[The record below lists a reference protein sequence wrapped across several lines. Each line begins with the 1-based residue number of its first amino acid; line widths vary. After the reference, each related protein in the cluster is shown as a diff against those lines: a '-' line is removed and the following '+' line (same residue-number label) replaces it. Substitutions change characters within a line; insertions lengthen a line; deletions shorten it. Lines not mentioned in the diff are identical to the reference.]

1 MMKKCKQKDCD
12 NIIKELKFSYCNL
25 HRKTKKINKYEEKEN
40 IIEQERNIIEQE
52 RSIIEQERSILMK
65 EQNEQYQKC
74 LEEDLKI
81 SHKNELKTENDIL
94 KTSYEQDLVE
104 PNKDLVVTIKFKIPA
119 PINKILTRTFYKNDL
134 INEIF
139 RYIDIMLYD
148 EITNYT
154 LFLYPREEISKDYE
168 LNLIGDI
175 IKNSCVCF
183 IVNNEL

>member
-1 MMKKCKQKDCD
+1 MKKCKQKDCN

-25 HRKTKKINKYEEKEN
+25 HRKTKKVNKYEEKEN
-40 IIEQERNIIEQE
+40 IYEQERNIIEQE
-52 RSIIEQERSILMK
+52 RSTLIK
-65 EQNEQYQKC
+65 EQNDQYQKC

-81 SHKNELKTENDIL
+81 ARKNEYKVENNIL

-134 INEIF
+134 LSEIF
-139 RYIDIMLYD
+139 RYLDIMLYD

-154 LFLYPREEISKDYE
+154 VFLYPKEEILKE
-168 LNLIGDI
+168 CGLNLINDF

>member
-1 MMKKCKQKDCD
+1 MKICKQKNCN
-12 NIIKELKFSYCNL
+12 NIIKELKFSYCDL
-25 HRKTKKINKYEEKEN
+25 HRKTKKVNKCEEKEN
-40 IIEQERNIIEQE
+40 IIEQKSGIIEE
-52 RSIIEQERSILMK
+52 ERSILIK
-65 EQNEQYQKC
+65 EQNEEYQKC

-81 SHKNELKTENDIL
+81 ARKNELKNETDIL
-94 KTSYEQDLVE
+94 KRSFEDDLVE
-104 PNKDLVVTIKFKIPA
+104 TNKDLVISIKFKIPA

-134 INEIF
+134 VSEIF
-139 RYIDIMLYD
+139 RYLDIMLYD

-168 LNLIGDI
+168 INLIGDI

>member
-1 MMKKCKQKDCD
+1 MKICKQRNCN
-12 NIIKELKFSYCNL
+12 NIIKELKFSYCDL
-25 HRKTKKINKYEEKEN
+25 HRKTKKVNKCEEKE
-40 IIEQERNIIEQE
+40 ERNILI
-52 RSIIEQERSILMK
+52 K
-65 EQNEQYQKC
+65 KQNEEYQKC

-81 SHKNELKTENDIL
+81 ARKNELKNENDIL
-94 KTSYEQDLVE
+94 KRSFEDDLVE
-104 PNKDLVVTIKFKIPA
+104 TNKDIVISVKFKIPA

-134 INEIF
+134 VSEIF
-139 RYIDIMLYD
+139 RYLDIMLYD

-154 LFLYPREEISKDYE
+154 LFLYPREEISKEYE

>member
-1 MMKKCKQKDCD
+1 MKICKQMNCN
-12 NIIKELKFSYCNL
+12 NIIKELKFSYCDL
-25 HRKTKKINKYEEKEN
+25 HRKTKKVNKCEEKE
-40 IIEQERNIIEQE
+40 ERNILI
-52 RSIIEQERSILMK
+52 K
-65 EQNEQYQKC
+65 KQNEEYQKC

-81 SHKNELKTENDIL
+81 ARKNELKNENDIL
-94 KTSYEQDLVE
+94 KRSFEDDLVE
-104 PNKDLVVTIKFKIPA
+104 TNEDIVISVKFKIPA

-134 INEIF
+134 VSEIF
-139 RYIDIMLYD
+139 RYLDIMLYD

-154 LFLYPREEISKDYE
+154 LFLYPREEISKEYE

>member
-1 MMKKCKQKDCD
+1 MKKCKQKDCN

-25 HRKTKKINKYEEKEN
+25 HRKTKKVNKYEEQERN

-52 RSIIEQERSILMK
+52 RNIIEQERNILMK

-81 SHKNELKTENDIL
+81 ARKNELKTENDIL
-94 KTSYEQDLVE
+94 KTSYEQNLVE

-134 INEIF
+134 LSEIF
-139 RYIDIMLYD
+139 RYLDIMLYD

-154 LFLYPREEISKDYE
+154 LFLYPKEEILKEYE
-168 LNLIGDI
+168 LNLINDFI
-175 IKNSCVCF
+175 QNSCVCF

>member
-1 MMKKCKQKDCD
+1 MKICKQRNCN
-12 NIIKELKFSYCNL
+12 NIIKELKFSYCDL
-25 HRKTKKINKYEEKEN
+25 HRKTKKVNKCEEKE
-40 IIEQERNIIEQE
+40 ERNILI
-52 RSIIEQERSILMK
+52 K
-65 EQNEQYQKC
+65 KQNEEYQKC

-81 SHKNELKTENDIL
+81 ARKNELKNENDIL
-94 KTSYEQDLVE
+94 KRSFEDDLVE
-104 PNKDLVVTIKFKIPA
+104 TNKDIVISIKFKIPA

-134 INEIF
+134 VSEIF
-139 RYIDIMLYD
+139 RYLDIMLYD

-154 LFLYPREEISKDYE
+154 LFLYPREEISKEYE